1 MISYVTQAQA
11 KSVPCCSFHE
21 LSFQLP
27 LQHTSGGRIRAVSA
41 TSAPLPN
48 LKFDNVKPFR
58 LFLRKTTKFN
68 SFLHYRSKLANPC
81 LKTTSTNW
89 NVLLYSKLI
98 DTVNFSSTN
107 FLDYGDVWFG
117 DSKSAADLTSTT
129 ACIFLLQITL
139 QYSLLNYRSESDKYI
154 LFVWTTLSTATS
166 LPGFPAPAGLP
177 SSLYPISLL
186 LE

>member
-1 MISYVTQAQA
+1 M
-11 KSVPCCSFHE
+11 
-21 LSFQLP
+21 
-27 LQHTSGGRIRAVSA
+27 
-41 TSAPLPN
+41 
-48 LKFDNVKPFR
+48 KPFR
-58 LFLRKTTKFN
+58 HFLRKTTKFN

-154 LFVWTTLSTATS
+154 LFVWATWSTATS
-166 LPGFPAPAGLP
+166 LLP
-177 SSLYPISLL
+177 SSLFPNVCYISRFVVVNNINIFKSNQDSPCLSIFPGHLL
-186 LE
+186 DLYQHDWNWSSVAPCIFFENLDFSISGV